1 MIFRPIPVSQWI
13 FAILFASAR
22 MAGIVSAGEDAIVN
36 KVKAIAEERLQEWNS
51 IDGIEHVGGPSLFKD
66 YVMRVNR
73 FQDGTGINFNF
84 QYKRPNGIEGR
95 PEIGR
100 AHVCTP
106 VTL

>member
-51 IDGIEHVGGPSLFKD
+51 IDGIEHVLRDEGIGHLAAVESSHVASPPVSNGLPSGTDMKLAT
-66 YVMRVNR
+66 RVTNSA
-73 FQDGTGINFNF
+73 GCSISG
-84 QYKRPNGIEGR
+84 
-95 PEIGR
+95 
-100 AHVCTP
+100 
-106 VTL
+106 